1 MTFHEFFAFI
11 LPEFDVIQMLFGGTM
26 LFLVLLTIGL
36 LLWQANQRFW
46 DRKWQGDALNNGAD
60 HLDVEH
66 GSVNEISAA
75 VASPAEKM
83 ADIMPGILLILGLL
97 GTFLG
102 LGIALNKASDILIDA
117 NSAGMDNA
125 MSNLM
130 GMMEGLGTKFKTST
144 WGIMAYLIL
153 KACAAGLGYDEK
165 RLRWCAQ
172 QMKQV
177 FDQSREQKRAEHE
190 ETQLQYLA
198 ALQGL
203 NDRMQVESEATR
215 QSLSKLSSG
224 MESFLQ
230 TLIDQ
235 GKTAAQQSKLLETN
249 LVQLADVSRSNQQ
262 QLMKGLQDA
271 SSRICHESEISR
283 RENYSLFTEVIA
295 ACTKI
300 SKQGDNAEQQRATQN
315 AQLMETHKLLQGIQ
329 KDRVTDGKALLAQG
343 QQQVTE
349 LATTR
354 KSLQHFIDINSS
366 NLSAIQYS
374 AEKMSSAAQEMG
386 DSAGDL
392 QQVIGDFRTG
402 ITDMLGTVKIDL
414 GSTITQMGESFSE
427 NMESISASMANAT
440 DGISTAVTDLS
451 QNVGSTMSEVRISI
465 DQSMKTQRE
474 AQREFMITS
483 ETLNEKVIAMTRLV
497 DDLREQIVNGL
508 TAVSSSNRQVASL
521 NNRYTEMT
529 TSGER
534 NADAIEALVN
544 QLQLMQKESPL
555 QPGMDIITADV
566 GKLVRSIESLRDEML
581 SSANELPT
589 TLSSLDD
596 RLFRSLTEL
605 EEIRTT
611 LSSPERNLFVQQ
623 IEKNLTPLTVTLQHI
638 DQTLSAMNIVND
650 AA

>member
-1 MTFHEFFAFI
+1 MTFHEFFSFI

-26 LFLVLLTIGL
+26 FFLVLLTIGL
-36 LLWQANQRFW
+36 LLWQSNKRFW
-46 DRKWQGDALNNGAD
+46 HRKWQGDALNNGAD

-165 RLRWCAQ
+165 RLHWCAQ

-177 FDQSREQKRAEHE
+177 FDQSREQKRSEHK

-203 NDRMQVESEATR
+203 NDRMQVESESTR
-215 QSLSKLSSG
+215 QLLSKLSSG

-230 TLIDQ
+230 PLIDQ
-235 GKTAAQQSKLLETN
+235 GHAAAQQRKIQETYLE
-249 LVQLADVSRSNQQ
+249 QLTDISRSTQQ
-262 QLMKGLQDA
+262 QHIDELKHVCN
-271 SSRICHESEISR
+271 SIHEESENSR
-283 RENYSLFTEVIA
+283 QANHSHHAEVAAIYMRIA
-295 ACTKI
+295 G
-300 SKQGDNAEQQRATQN
+300 QGDNAEQQRINQN
-315 AQLMETHKLLQGIQ
+315 EQLVKLQDLLHDIQNDIVKGTKDQSVQGE
-329 KDRVTDGKALLAQG
+329 
-343 QQQVTE
+343 QQITE
-349 LATTR
+349 LTTTR
-354 KSLQHFIDINSS
+354 ESLQHFINTNSS
-366 NLSAIQYS
+366 NLSAIQHS
-374 AEKMSSAAQEMG
+374 AEKMSSAAQKMG
-386 DSAGDL
+386 NSAGDL
-392 QQVIGDFRTG
+392 QLVIGDFRMG
-402 ITDMLGTVKIDL
+402 ITDMLGTVKTDL
-414 GSTITQMGESFSE
+414 GSTISQMGESFSQ
-427 NMESISASMANAT
+427 NMESISTSMANAT
-440 DGISTAVTDLS
+440 DGISNAVTDLS
-451 QNVGSTMSEVRISI
+451 QNVGTTMSEVRISI
-465 DQSMKTQRE
+465 DQSMKTQRD

-483 ETLNEKVIAMTRLV
+483 ETLNEKVIAMTKLV

-521 NNRYTEMT
+521 NNRYAEIT

-534 NADAIEALVN
+534 NADAIETLVN
-544 QLQLMQKESPL
+544 QLQLMQKENPL
-555 QPGMDIITADV
+555 QPGMDRVTADV
-566 GKLVRSIESLRDEML
+566 GKLVHSIESLRDEML
-581 SSANELPT
+581 SNTDASAA
-589 TLSSLDD
+589 LSSLDD
-596 RLFRSLTEL
+596 RLIRSLEEL
-605 EEIRTT
+605 GGIRKM
-611 LSSPERNLFVQQ
+611 LSPPERNHLVQQ
-623 IEKNLTPLTVTLQHI
+623 IEKSLTPLANTLQHI
-638 DQTLSAMNIVND
+638 DQTLSTMNIVND
-650 AA
+650 AV

>member
-60 HLDVEH
+60 HLDVDH

-177 FDQSREQKRAEHE
+177 FDQSREQKRAEHK

-215 QSLSKLSSG
+215 QLLSKFSSG

-230 TLIDQ
+230 PLIEQ
-235 GKTAAQQSKLLETN
+235 GHAAAQQRKIQETYLE
-249 LVQLADVSRSNQQ
+249 QLTDISRSTQQ
-262 QLMKGLQDA
+262 QHIDGLQHVCN
-271 SSRICHESEISR
+271 SIHEESENSR
-283 RENYSLFTEVIA
+283 QVNHSHHAKVAAIYMRIA
-295 ACTKI
+295 G
-300 SKQGDNAEQQRATQN
+300 QGDNAEQQRINQN
-315 AQLMETHKLLQGIQ
+315 EQLVKLQDLLHEIQ
-329 KDRVTDGKALLAQG
+329 NNIVKGTKDQSVQG
-343 QQQVTE
+343 QQQITE
-349 LATTR
+349 LTTTR
-354 KSLQHFIDINSS
+354 ESLQHFINTNSS
-366 NLSAIQYS
+366 NLSAIQHS

-402 ITDMLGTVKIDL
+402 ITDMLGTVKTDL
-414 GSTITQMGESFSE
+414 GSTISQMGESFSQ
-427 NMESISASMANAT
+427 NMESISTSMANAT
-440 DGISTAVTDLS
+440 DGISSAVTDLS
-451 QNVGSTMSEVRISI
+451 QNVGTTMSEVRISI
-465 DQSMKTQRE
+465 DQSMKTQRD

-483 ETLNEKVIAMTRLV
+483 ETLNEKVIAMTKLV

-521 NNRYTEMT
+521 NNRYAEMT

-534 NADAIEALVN
+534 NADAIETLVN

-555 QPGMDIITADV
+555 QPGMDRVTAGV
-566 GKLVRSIESLRDEML
+566 GKLVHSIESLRDEML
-581 SSANELPT
+581 SNTDASAA
-589 TLSSLDD
+589 LSSLDD
-596 RLFRSLTEL
+596 RLIRSLEEL
-605 EEIRTT
+605 GGIRKM
-611 LSSPERNLFVQQ
+611 LSPPERNHLVQQ
-623 IEKNLTPLTVTLQHI
+623 IEKSLTPLANTLQHI
-638 DQTLSAMNIVND
+638 DQTLSTMNIVND
-650 AA
+650 AV

>member
-36 LLWQANQRFW
+36 LLWQANQHFW

-177 FDQSREQKRAEHE
+177 FDQSREQKRAEHK

-230 TLIDQ
+230 PLIEQ
-235 GKTAAQQSKLLETN
+235 GHAAAQQRKIQETYLE
-249 LVQLADVSRSNQQ
+249 QLTDISRSTQQ
-262 QLMKGLQDA
+262 QHIDGLQHVCN
-271 SSRICHESEISR
+271 SIHEESENSR
-283 RENYSLFTEVIA
+283 QVNHSHHAEVAAIYMRIA
-295 ACTKI
+295 
-300 SKQGDNAEQQRATQN
+300 SQGDNAEQQRINQN
-315 AQLMETHKLLQGIQ
+315 EQLVKLQDLLHEIQ
-329 KDRVTDGKALLAQG
+329 NNIVKGTKDQSVQG
-343 QQQVTE
+343 QQQITE
-349 LATTR
+349 LTTTR
-354 KSLQHFIDINSS
+354 ESLQHFINTNSS
-366 NLSAIQYS
+366 NLSAIQHS

-392 QQVIGDFRTG
+392 QQVIGDFRMG
-402 ITDMLGTVKIDL
+402 ITDMLGTVKTDL
-414 GSTITQMGESFSE
+414 GSTIAQMGESFSQ
-427 NMESISASMANAT
+427 NMESISTSMANAT
-440 DGISTAVTDLS
+440 DGISSAVTDLS
-451 QNVGSTMSEVRISI
+451 QNVGTTMSEVRISI
-465 DQSMKTQRE
+465 DQSMKTQRD

-483 ETLNEKVIAMTRLV
+483 ETLNEKVIAMTKLV

-521 NNRYTEMT
+521 NNRYAEMT

-534 NADAIEALVN
+534 NADAIETLVS

-555 QPGMDIITADV
+555 QPGMDRVTAGV
-566 GKLVRSIESLRDEML
+566 GKLVHSIESLRDEML
-581 SSANELPT
+581 SNTDASAA
-589 TLSSLDD
+589 LSSLDD
-596 RLFRSLTEL
+596 RLIRSLEEL
-605 EEIRTT
+605 GGIRKM
-611 LSSPERNLFVQQ
+611 LSPPERNHLVQQ
-623 IEKNLTPLTVTLQHI
+623 IEKSLTPLANTLQHI
-638 DQTLSAMNIVND
+638 DQTLSTMNIVND
-650 AA
+650 AV

>member
-11 LPEFDVIQMLFGGTM
+11 LPEFDFIQMLFGGTM

-46 DRKWQGDALNNGAD
+46 DRKWQGNALNNGAD

-177 FDQSREQKRAEHE
+177 FDQSREQKRTEQK

-215 QSLSKLSSG
+215 QLLSNFSSG
-224 MESFLQ
+224 IESFLQ
-230 TLIDQ
+230 PLIDQ
-235 GKTAAQQSKLLETN
+235 GHAAAQQRTIQGKYLE
-249 LVQLADVSRSNQQ
+249 QLTDISRSTQQ
-262 QLMKGLQDA
+262 QHIDQLQH
-271 SSRICHESEISR
+271 ICNSIHEESENSR
-283 RENYSLFTEVIA
+283 QANHSHHAEVAAIYMRIA
-295 ACTKI
+295 G
-300 SKQGDNAEQQRATQN
+300 QGDNAEQQRINQN
-315 AQLMETHKLLQGIQ
+315 EQLAKLQDLLHEIQNDIVKGTKDQSVQGE
-329 KDRVTDGKALLAQG
+329 
-343 QQQVTE
+343 QQITE
-349 LATTR
+349 LTTTR
-354 KSLQHFIDINSS
+354 ESLQHFINTNSS
-366 NLSAIQYS
+366 NLSAIQHS

-386 DSAGDL
+386 NSAGNL
-392 QQVIGDFRTG
+392 QQVISDFRMG
-402 ITDMLGTVKIDL
+402 ITDMLGTVKTDL
-414 GSTITQMGESFSE
+414 GSTISQMGESFSQ
-427 NMESISASMANAT
+427 NMESISTSMANAT
-440 DGISTAVTDLS
+440 DGISSAVTNLS
-451 QNVGSTMSEVRISI
+451 QNVGSTMSEVRTSI
-465 DQSMKTQRE
+465 DQSMKTQRD

-483 ETLNEKVIAMTRLV
+483 ETLNEKVIAMTKLV

-521 NNRYTEMT
+521 NNRYAEIT

-534 NADAIEALVN
+534 NANAIEILVN

-555 QPGMDIITADV
+555 QPGMDRVTEGI
-566 GKLVRSIESLRDEML
+566 GKLVHNIESLRGEML
-581 SSANELPT
+581 SNTDAT
-589 TLSSLDD
+589 AALSSLDG
-596 RLFRSLTEL
+596 RFIRSLEEL
-605 EEIRTT
+605 EEIRKM
-611 LSSPERNLFVQQ
+611 LSPLERDHLGQQ
-623 IEKNLTPLTVTLQHI
+623 IEKSLTPLANTLQHI
-638 DQTLSAMNIVND
+638 DQTLSTMNIVND
-650 AA
+650 AV

>member
-11 LPEFDVIQMLFGGTM
+11 LPGFDVIQMLFGGTM

-36 LLWQANQRFW
+36 LYRQANQRFW
-46 DRKWQGDALNNGAD
+46 DKKWQGDSLNNGTD

-83 ADIMPGILLILGLL
+83 ADIMPGVLLILGLL

-102 LGIALNKASDILIDA
+102 LGIALNKASNILIDA

-153 KACAAGLGYDEK
+153 KTWTAARGYDEK

-190 ETQLQYLA
+190 EAQLQYLT

-203 NDRMQVESEATR
+203 NDRMQLESEATR

-230 TLIDQ
+230 PLIDQ
-235 GKTAAQQSKLLETN
+235 GHVAAQQRKIQETYLE
-249 LVQLADVSRSNQQ
+249 QLTDISRSTQQ
-262 QLMKGLQDA
+262 QQIEGLQH
-271 SSRICHESEISR
+271 ICHSIHEESENSR
-283 RENYSLFTEVIA
+283 QVNHSQHSEVAAFCMKIA
-295 ACTKI
+295 N
-300 SKQGDNAEQQRATQN
+300 QGDNAEQQRINQN
-315 AQLMETHKLLQGIQ
+315 EQLIKLQELLHEIQ
-329 KDRVTDGKALLAQG
+329 SDIVKGAEDQSMQG
-343 QQQVTE
+343 QQQVTA
-349 LATTR
+349 LTTTR
-354 KSLQHFIDINSS
+354 KSLQHFIDTNSN
-366 NLSAIQYS
+366 NLAAIQHS

-402 ITDMLGTVKIDL
+402 ITDMLGTVKTDL
-414 GSTITQMGESFSE
+414 GSTISQMGESFSQ

-440 DGISTAVTDLS
+440 DGISSAVTDLS
-451 QNVGSTMSEVRISI
+451 QNVGTTMSEVRISI
-465 DQSMKTQRE
+465 DQSMKTQRD

-483 ETLNEKVIAMTRLV
+483 ETLNEKVIAMTKLV

-521 NNRYTEMT
+521 NNRYAEMT

-534 NADAIEALVN
+534 NADAIETLVN

-555 QPGMDIITADV
+555 QPGMDIITAGI

-581 SSANELPT
+581 SNADVSTA
-589 TLSSLDD
+589 LSSLDD
-596 RLFRSLTEL
+596 RLIRSLDEL
-605 EEIRTT
+605 GGIRKM
-611 LSSPERNLFVQQ
+611 LSSPERNLLIQQ
-623 IEKNLTPLTVTLQHI
+623 IEKGLTPLAITLQHI
-638 DQTLSAMNIVND
+638 DQTLSAMNIVDN
-650 AA
+650 AV

>member
-1 MTFHEFFAFI
+1 MTLHEFLAFI
-11 LPEFDVIQMLFGGTM
+11 LPEFDVIQILFGGTM

-36 LLWQANQRFW
+36 LLWQANQRYW
-46 DRKWQGDALNNGAD
+46 SRKWQGDALNNGAD

-172 QMKQV
+172 KMKQV
-177 FDQSREQKRAEHE
+177 FDQSREQMRVENK

-198 ALQGL
+198 ALHGL

-215 QSLSKLSSG
+215 RLLSKLSSG
-224 MESFLQ
+224 MEPLLQ
-230 TLIDQ
+230 PLIDQ
-235 GKTAAQQSKLLETN
+235 GHAATQQRKIQEKYLE
-249 LVQLADVSRSNQQ
+249 QLT
-262 QLMKGLQDA
+262 
-271 SSRICHESEISR
+271 EISR
-283 RENYSLFTEVIA
+283 STQQQHIDGLQHVCNSIREESENSRQANHSHHAEVA
-295 ACTKI
+295 AFYKRIT
-300 SKQGDNAEQQRATQN
+300 SQGDNAEQQRNNQN
-315 AQLMETHKLLQGIQ
+315 EQLVKLQDLLHEIQNDIVESSKSQSVQG
-329 KDRVTDGKALLAQG
+329 K
-343 QQQVTE
+343 QQITE
-349 LATTR
+349 LTITR
-354 KSLQHFIDINSS
+354 ESLQNFINTNSS
-366 NLSAIQYS
+366 NLSAIQHS

-386 DSAGDL
+386 NSAGDL
-392 QQVIGDFRTG
+392 QQVIGDFRMG
-402 ITDMLGTVKIDL
+402 ITDVLDSVKTDL
-414 GSTITQMGESFSE
+414 GSTISQMGQSFSQ
-427 NMESISASMANAT
+427 NMESISTSMANAT
-440 DGISTAVTDLS
+440 DGISSAVTDLS
-451 QNVGSTMSEVRISI
+451 QNVGTTMSEVRISI
-465 DQSMKTQRE
+465 DQSMKTQRD

-483 ETLNEKVIAMTRLV
+483 ETLNEKVIAMTKLV

-521 NNRYTEMT
+521 NNRYAEMT

-534 NADAIEALVN
+534 NADAIEMLVN

-555 QPGMDIITADV
+555 QPGMDIVTAGV
-566 GKLVRSIESLRDEML
+566 GKLVHSIESLRDEML
-581 SSANELPT
+581 SNTDASAA
-589 TLSSLDD
+589 LSSLDD
-596 RLFRSLTEL
+596 RLTRSLEEL
-605 EEIRTT
+605 GGIRKM
-611 LSSPERNLFVQQ
+611 LSPSERNLLVQQ
-623 IEKNLTPLTVTLQHI
+623 IEKSLTPLASTLQHI
-638 DQTLSAMNIVND
+638 DQTLSTMNIVND
-650 AA
+650 AV

>member
-46 DRKWQGDALNNGAD
+46 DKKWQGNALNDGAD

-153 KACAAGLGYDEK
+153 KVCAAGLGYDEK

-172 QMKQV
+172 QMKKV
-177 FDQSREQKRAEHE
+177 FDQSREQKRTEQK

-203 NDRMQVESEATR
+203 NDRMQVESEAIR
-215 QSLSKLSSG
+215 QWLSNFSSG
-224 MESFLQ
+224 IESFLHP
-230 TLIDQ
+230 LIDQ
-235 GKTAAQQSKLLETN
+235 GQAAAQQRTIQGKYLE
-249 LVQLADVSRSNQQ
+249 QLTDIFRSTQQ
-262 QLMKGLQDA
+262 QHIDQLQHIYN
-271 SSRICHESEISR
+271 SIHEESENSR
-283 RENYSLFTEVIA
+283 RANHSHHAEVAAIYMRIA
-295 ACTKI
+295 G
-300 SKQGDNAEQQRATQN
+300 QGDNAEQQRINQN
-315 AQLMETHKLLQGIQ
+315 EQLAKLQDLLHEIKNDIVKGTKDQSVQGE
-329 KDRVTDGKALLAQG
+329 
-343 QQQVTE
+343 QQIVE
-349 LATTR
+349 LTTTR
-354 KSLQHFIDINSS
+354 ESLQHFINTNSN
-366 NLSAIQYS
+366 NLSAIQHS
-374 AEKMSSAAQEMG
+374 AEKMSSAAQNMG
-386 DSAGDL
+386 NSAGDL

-402 ITDMLGTVKIDL
+402 MTDMLGTVKTDL
-414 GSTITQMGESFSE
+414 GSTISQMGKNFSH
-427 NMESISASMANAT
+427 NMESISTSMANAT
-440 DGISTAVTDLS
+440 DGISSAVTDLS
-451 QNVGSTMSEVRISI
+451 QNIGSTMSEVRNSI
-465 DQSMKTQRE
+465 DQSMKTQRD

-483 ETLNEKVIAMTRLV
+483 ETLNEKVIAMTKLV

-521 NNRYTEMT
+521 NNRYAEMT
-529 TSGER
+529 TSGEK
-534 NADAIEALVN
+534 NANAIETLVN

-555 QPGMDIITADV
+555 QPGMDRV
-566 GKLVRSIESLRDEML
+566 NEGVSKLVHNIESLRDEML
-581 SSANELPT
+581 SNTDAAT
-589 TLSSLDD
+589 ALSSLDG
-596 RLFRSLTEL
+596 RFIRSMEEL
-605 EEIRTT
+605 EGIRKMLLPLEKDHLT
-611 LSSPERNLFVQQ
+611 QQ
-623 IEKNLTPLTVTLQHI
+623 IEKSLTPLANRLQHI
-638 DQTLSAMNIVND
+638 DQTLSTMNIVND
-650 AA
+650 AV

>member
-215 QSLSKLSSG
+215 QSLSKLSSS

-249 LVQLADVSRSNQQ
+249 LVQLADVSRNNQQ

-283 RENYSLFTEVIA
+283 RENHSLFTDVIA

-300 SKQGDNAEQQRATQN
+300 SKQGDNGEQQRATQN

-354 KSLQHFIDINSS
+354 KSLQHFIDTNSS

-402 ITDMLGTVKIDL
+402 ITDMLGTVKTDL
-414 GSTITQMGESFSE
+414 GSTIAQMGESFSE

-566 GKLVRSIESLRDEML
+566 GKLVRSIESLHDEML
-581 SSANELPT
+581 SNANELPT

-623 IEKNLTPLTVTLQHI
+623 IEKSLTPLTVTLQHI

>member
-46 DRKWQGDALNNGAD
+46 DRKWQGNALNNGAD

-102 LGIALNKASDILIDA
+102 LGIALNKASDILLDA

-153 KACAAGLGYDEK
+153 KTCAAGLGYDEK

-177 FDQSREQKRAEHE
+177 FDQSREQKRTEQN

-203 NDRMQVESEATR
+203 NNRMQVESEATR
-215 QSLSKLSSG
+215 QLLSNFSSG
-224 MESFLQ
+224 IESVLKP
-230 TLIDQ
+230 LIGQ
-235 GKTAAQQSKLLETN
+235 GHAAAQQRKIHETYLEKLT
-249 LVQLADVSRSNQQ
+249 DISRSTQQ
-262 QLMKGLQDA
+262 QYIDGLQNVCN
-271 SSRICHESEISR
+271 SIHEESENFRQANHSHHA
-283 RENYSLFTEVIA
+283 EVAEICMKIA
-295 ACTKI
+295 G
-300 SKQGDNAEQQRATQN
+300 QGDNAEQQRMNQN
-315 AQLMETHKLLQGIQ
+315 EQLVKIQGILHEVQ
-329 KDRVTDGKALLAQG
+329 NNIVKGTKDQSVKWE
-343 QQQVTE
+343 QQITE
-349 LATTR
+349 LTTTR
-354 KSLQHFIDINSS
+354 ESLQHFINTNSS
-366 NLSAIQYS
+366 NLSAIQHS

-386 DSAGDL
+386 NSAGDL
-392 QQVIGDFRTG
+392 QQVIGDFRMG
-402 ITDMLGTVKIDL
+402 ITEMLGTVKTDL
-414 GSTITQMGESFSE
+414 GSTISQMGKSFSQ
-427 NMESISASMANAT
+427 NMESISTSMANAT
-440 DGISTAVTDLS
+440 DGISSAVTDLS
-451 QNVGSTMSEVRISI
+451 QNVGSTMSEVRTSI
-465 DQSMKTQRE
+465 DQSMKTQRD

-483 ETLNEKVIAMTRLV
+483 ETLNEKVIAMTKLV
-497 DDLREQIVNGL
+497 DDLREQIVNAL

-521 NNRYTEMT
+521 NNRYAEMT

-534 NADAIEALVN
+534 NANAIETLVN

-555 QPGMDIITADV
+555 QPGMDRVTEGV
-566 GKLVRSIESLRDEML
+566 GKLVHNIESLRDEML
-581 SSANELPT
+581 SNTDAT
-589 TLSSLDD
+589 AALSSLDG
-596 RLFRSLTEL
+596 RFIRSLEEL
-605 EEIRTT
+605 EGIRKM
-611 LSSPERNLFVQQ
+611 LSPLERDHLVQQ
-623 IEKNLTPLTVTLQHI
+623 IEKSLTPLANKLQHI
-638 DQTLSAMNIVND
+638 DQTLSTMNIVND
-650 AA
+650 AV

>member
-60 HLDVEH
+60 HLDVDH

-177 FDQSREQKRAEHE
+177 FDQSREQKRAEHK

-215 QSLSKLSSG
+215 QLLSKFSSG

-230 TLIDQ
+230 PLIEQ
-235 GKTAAQQSKLLETN
+235 GHAAAQQRKIQETYLE
-249 LVQLADVSRSNQQ
+249 QLTDISRSTQQ
-262 QLMKGLQDA
+262 QHIDGLQHVCN
-271 SSRICHESEISR
+271 SIHEESENSR
-283 RENYSLFTEVIA
+283 QVNHSHHAEVAAIYMRIA
-295 ACTKI
+295 G
-300 SKQGDNAEQQRATQN
+300 QGDNAEQQRINQN
-315 AQLMETHKLLQGIQ
+315 EQLVKLQDLLHEIQ
-329 KDRVTDGKALLAQG
+329 NNIVKGTKDQSVQG
-343 QQQVTE
+343 QQQITE
-349 LATTR
+349 LTTTR
-354 KSLQHFIDINSS
+354 ESLQHFINTNSS
-366 NLSAIQYS
+366 NLSAIQHS

-402 ITDMLGTVKIDL
+402 ITDMLGTVKTDL
-414 GSTITQMGESFSE
+414 GSTISQMGESFSQ
-427 NMESISASMANAT
+427 NMESISTSMANAT
-440 DGISTAVTDLS
+440 DGISSAVTDLS
-451 QNVGSTMSEVRISI
+451 QNVGTTMSEVRISI
-465 DQSMKTQRE
+465 DQSMKTQRD

-483 ETLNEKVIAMTRLV
+483 ETLNEKVIAMTKLV

-521 NNRYTEMT
+521 NNRYAEMT

-534 NADAIEALVN
+534 NADAIETLVN

-555 QPGMDIITADV
+555 QPGMDRVTAGV
-566 GKLVRSIESLRDEML
+566 GKLVHSIESLRDEML
-581 SSANELPT
+581 SNTDASAALY
-589 TLSSLDD
+589 SLDD
-596 RLFRSLTEL
+596 RLIRSLEEL
-605 EEIRTT
+605 GGIRKM
-611 LSSPERNLFVQQ
+611 LSPPERNHLVQQ
-623 IEKNLTPLTVTLQHI
+623 IEKSLTPLANTLQHI
-638 DQTLSAMNIVND
+638 DQTLSTMNIVND
-650 AA
+650 AV

>member
-190 ETQLQYLA
+190 ETLLQYLA

-283 RENYSLFTEVIA
+283 RENHSLFTEVIA

-354 KSLQHFIDINSS
+354 KSLQHFIDTNSS

-402 ITDMLGTVKIDL
+402 ITDMLGTVKTDL
-414 GSTITQMGESFSE
+414 GSTIAQMGESFSE

-581 SSANELPT
+581 SNANELPT

-623 IEKNLTPLTVTLQHI
+623 IEKSLTPLTVTLQHI

>member
-1 MTFHEFFAFI
+1 MTLHEFLAFI

-36 LLWQANQRFW
+36 LLWQANQRYW
-46 DRKWQGDALNNGAD
+46 SRKWQGDALNNGAD

-153 KACAAGLGYDEK
+153 KASAAGLRYDEK

-177 FDQSREQKRAEHE
+177 FDQSREQKRTEHK
-190 ETQLQYLA
+190 ETQLQYMA

-215 QSLSKLSSG
+215 QLLSKFSSG

-230 TLIDQ
+230 PLIDQ
-235 GKTAAQQSKLLETN
+235 GHAATQQRKIQEKYLE
-249 LVQLADVSRSNQQ
+249 QLTDISRSTQQ
-262 QLMKGLQDA
+262 QHIDGLQQVCN
-271 SSRICHESEISR
+271 SIHEESENSR
-283 RENYSLFTEVIA
+283 QANHSHHAEVAAVYKRIA
-295 ACTKI
+295 
-300 SKQGDNAEQQRATQN
+300 SQGDNAEQQRINQSEQLVKLQDLLHEIQN
-315 AQLMETHKLLQGIQ
+315 DIVKGTKAQSVRGE
-329 KDRVTDGKALLAQG
+329 
-343 QQQVTE
+343 QQITE
-349 LATTR
+349 LTTTR
-354 KSLQHFIDINSS
+354 ESLQHFINTNSS
-366 NLSAIQYS
+366 NLSAIQHS

-386 DSAGDL
+386 NSAGDL
-392 QQVIGDFRTG
+392 QQVIRDFRMG
-402 ITDMLGTVKIDL
+402 ITDVLDSVKTDL
-414 GSTITQMGESFSE
+414 GSTISQMGQSFSQ
-427 NMESISASMANAT
+427 NMESISTSMANAT
-440 DGISTAVTDLS
+440 DGISSAVTDLS
-451 QNVGSTMSEVRISI
+451 QNVGTTMSEVRISI
-465 DQSMKTQRE
+465 DQSMKTQRD

-483 ETLNEKVIAMTRLV
+483 DTLNEKVIAMTKLV

-521 NNRYTEMT
+521 NNRYAEMT

-534 NADAIEALVN
+534 NADAIETLVN

-555 QPGMDIITADV
+555 QPGMDIVTAGV
-566 GKLVRSIESLRDEML
+566 GKLVHSIESLRDEML
-581 SSANELPT
+581 SNTDASAA
-589 TLSSLDD
+589 LSSLDD
-596 RLFRSLTEL
+596 RLTRSLEEL
-605 EEIRTT
+605 GGIRKM
-611 LSSPERNLFVQQ
+611 LSPSERNLLVQQ
-623 IEKNLTPLTVTLQHI
+623 IEKSLTPLASTLQHI
-638 DQTLSAMNIVND
+638 DQTLSTMNIVND
-650 AA
+650 AI